1 MSLFNTR
8 IALLSNLF
16 KGATPVRISELAEL
30 SGLPVATIKFY
41 LREGLLPAG
50 TPISRTQAE
59 YSDSHLERLR
69 LIRALRDIADLPVA
83 TVGTVLAAVDDN
95 ELPLLDLLG
104 VTQMAVAGFKG
115 SASATEDGLE
125 LAGQLLAGLDWT
137 LTDDSPLLDSL
148 ARVLDVLRGEG
159 EPVDAESLR
168 PWADAARAVA
178 EVEMD
183 HIPVHA
189 PRAEAAHTVAVGTV
203 IYGELLTQLRLAA
216 QEAVSLLRFGPEAS
230 PPEESS
236 SEESSATEQPAK
248 KPPAKKPPAKKSP
261 AKGRAAKAV
270 AEKAVPVKA
279 VVARGVPAKAVPARG
294 APAKAVPARGA
305 AARGVPAKNGPAKA
319 PAEPLPKEAAPAK
332 AHPARARAA
341 QQPAAQA
348 RLSRRAAGQP
358 RSRG

>member
-1 MSLFNTR
+1 M
-8 IALLSNLF
+8 
-16 KGATPVRISELAEL
+16 RISELARQ

-41 LREGLLPAG
+41 LREGLLAPG

-83 TVGTVLAAVDDN
+83 TVGTVLAAVDDE

-104 VTQMAVAGFKG
+104 VTQTAVAGFKG
-115 SASATEDGLE
+115 STAASEAGLE
-125 LAGQLLAGLDWT
+125 LAAELLSDLDWT
-137 LTDDSPLLDSL
+137 LTEDSPLVASL
-148 ARVLDVLRGEG
+148 ARVLDVLLGEG

-183 HIPVHA
+183 HIPVQA

-216 QEAVSLLRFGPEAS
+216 QEAVSLARFGPDA
-230 PPEESS
+230 
-236 SEESSATEQPAK
+236 QPGV
-248 KPPAKKPPAKKSP
+248 S
-261 AKGRAAKAV
+261 AV
-270 AEKAVPVKA
+270 A
-279 VVARGVPAKAVPARG
+279 G
-294 APAKAVPARGA
+294 ASEPA
-305 AARGVPAKNGPAKA
+305 AARLPGTRRSAAKA
-319 PAEPLPKEAAPAK
+319 PAKERAAKSRPKKTPLAEAGPADVVPAAPA
-332 AHPARARAA
+332 PV
-341 QQPAAQA
+341 
-348 RLSRRAAGQP
+348 SRRAAGQR